1 MSSKGMLIV
10 LSGPS
15 GVGKGTVRKAMLE
28 TSTVK
33 FDYSVSM
40 TTRNMRPGEQDG
52 VDYYFRTNE
61 QFENEIKNGGMLE
74 YAKYVD
80 HYYGTPLKY
89 VQQKLDAGIDVLLE
103 IEVNGAMQVR
113 EKMPNGVFIF
123 LTPPDL
129 PSLRSRITHRGT
141 DDQKTIDKR
150 MEQAKKEIVMMS
162 NYDYAVVNDKIPN
175 AVKNIE
181 GIIRSEHLSVP
192 RVIDKYKK
200 VIGED

>member
-1 MSSKGMLIV
+1 MLIV

-28 TSTVK
+28 NSSIN

-40 TTRNMRPGEQDG
+40 TTRDMRPGEQDG

-61 QFENEIKNGGMLE
+61 EFENEIKNGGMLE

-89 VQQKLDAGIDVLLE
+89 VNEKLDAGIDVLLE

-129 PSLRSRITHRGT
+129 PSLRRRITHRGT

-150 MEQAKKEIVMMS
+150 MEQAKKEIAMMS

-192 RVIDKYKK
+192 RVIDKYRKI
-200 VIGED
+200 IGED

>member
-1 MSSKGMLIV
+1 MLIV

-28 TSTVK
+28 ESSIK

-40 TTRNMRPGEQDG
+40 TTRNMRPGEKDG

-61 QFENEIKNGGMLE
+61 EFEKEIKNGGMLE

-89 VQQKLDAGIDVLLE
+89 VNQKLDAGIDVLLE

-129 PSLRSRITHRGT
+129 PSLRQRITHRGT

-150 MEQAKKEIVMMS
+150 MEQAKKEIAMMS

-175 AVKNIE
+175 AVRNIE

-192 RVIDKYKK
+192 RVIDKYRKI
-200 VIGED
+200 IGED